1 MVLGVCRVTID
12 LPEAHSLKDKRRVVR
27 SITERVRV
35 RFNVS
40 IAEVEQQD
48 AWQSAWIAF
57 VCLSTSTAHVDDMM
71 QTVLRFIEG
80 NLLGGYVAD
89 VDTEVIHLP

>member
-1 MVLGVCRVTID
+1 MVLGVCRLTID
-12 LPEAHSLKDKRRVVR
+12 LPEAHSLKEKRRVVK
-27 SITERVRV
+27 SVTERVRN

-40 IAEVEQQD
+40 IAEVDQLD
-48 AWQSAWIAF
+48 VWQSAGIAF
-57 VCLSTSTAHVDDMM
+57 VCVSNSTSHVDNTM

-89 VDTEVIHLP
+89 IHTEVIHVA